1 LIFQQQKIMLS
12 NMKIFIT
19 EQQKAELERLHDS
32 SRDGRVRDRIKAILL
47 ASEGWSSAMIAQAL
61 RLHQTTIDHHISEFL
76 NKGKLKPENGGS
88 DSKLSAEQTAFLIS
102 QLSDNLFHHTRD
114 VIAFVTRTW
123 NIIFSIPGMNKWLHR
138 NGFTYKKPSGVP
150 HKLSEEKQRQFI
162 EYYKELKTTV
172 GDEPILFIDGVHP
185 TQATKISYGWIRKG
199 QKKAVKTTGSRTR
212 LNIMGALNLKALTS
226 PLICE
231 YKTINEYNVSLFL
244 NEIRK
249 VYPDYNQKIHV
260 ILDGAGYH
268 RSQLVKDWAEV
279 VNIRLHYLPPYS
291 PNLNPIERMW
301 KLMNEHARN
310 NRYFSSTREF
320 REAIS
325 VFFNQTLPDI
335 ADSLTS
341 RINDHFQV
349 LTPAS

>member
-1 LIFQQQKIMLS
+1 
-12 NMKIFIT
+12 MKIFIT

-279 VNIRLHYLPPYS
+279 VNIRLHYLLPYS

>member
-1 LIFQQQKIMLS
+1 
-12 NMKIFIT
+12 MKIFIT

-88 DSKLSAEQTAFLIS
+88 DSKLSAEQTAILIS

>member
-1 LIFQQQKIMLS
+1 
-12 NMKIFIT
+12 MKIFIT

-310 NRYFSSTREF
+310 NGYFSSTREF

>member
-1 LIFQQQKIMLS
+1 
-12 NMKIFIT
+12 MKIFIT

-249 VYPDYNQKIHV
+249 VYPEYNQKIHV

>member
-1 LIFQQQKIMLS
+1 
-12 NMKIFIT
+12 MKIFIT

-88 DSKLSAEQTAFLIS
+88 DSKLRAEQKAFLIS

-231 YKTINEYNVSLFL
+231 YKTINEYNVSLFVH
-244 NEIRK
+244 EIRK

>member
-1 LIFQQQKIMLS
+1 MLS

-310 NRYFSSTREF
+310 NRYFSSRREF

>member
-1 LIFQQQKIMLS
+1 MKTNKDLIIEP
-12 NMKIFIT
+12 NAAI
-19 EQQKAELERLHDS
+19 E
-32 SRDGRVRDRIKAILL
+32 GRK
-47 ASEGWSSAMIAQAL
+47 
-61 RLHQTTIDHHISEFL
+61 
-76 NKGKLKPENGGS
+76 
-88 DSKLSAEQTAFLIS
+88 
-102 QLSDNLFHHTRD
+102 
-114 VIAFVTRTW
+114 
-123 NIIFSIPGMNKWLHR
+123 
-138 NGFTYKKPSGVP
+138 Y
-150 HKLSEEKQRQFI
+150 SEEKPWSCK
-162 EYYKELKTTV
+162 YCYWWGGKKKGCSLKQCHYLLP
-172 GDEPILFIDGVHP
+172 E
-185 TQATKISYGWIRKG
+185 K
-199 QKKAVKTTGSRTR
+199 KKAVKTTGSRTR

-231 YKTINEYNVSLFL
+231 YKTINEYNVSRFF

-320 REAIS
+320 RDAIS

>member
-1 LIFQQQKIMLS
+1 
-12 NMKIFIT
+12 
-19 EQQKAELERLHDS
+19 
-32 SRDGRVRDRIKAILL
+32 
-47 ASEGWSSAMIAQAL
+47 MIAQAL

-162 EYYKELKTTV
+162 EYYKELKITV

-231 YKTINEYNVSLFL
+231 YKTINEYNVSLFF

>member
-1 LIFQQQKIMLS
+1 
-12 NMKIFIT
+12 MKIFIT
-19 EQQKAELERLHDS
+19 EQQKAELERLHDF